1 MNHRK
6 PQRNTYAVALAA
18 VMLSAA
24 IPALQAEERTPSGL
38 PGVDGKAVGQT
49 RIRPVGES
57 LTGTPQADANGFVR
71 IGDWDVKI
79 SGSVTIDIGTFA
91 PRTGR

>member
-1 MNHRK
+1 MNHRN
-6 PQRNTYAVALAA
+6 PQRSSFALAIAA
-18 VMLSAA
+18 VMLSAG
-24 IPALQAEERTPSGL
+24 IPVLQAEERTSSGL
-38 PGVDGKAVGQT
+38 PGVDGKVAGQT
-49 RIRPVGES
+49 RIRPVGEPV
-57 LTGTPQADANGFVR
+57 TDTRQADANGFVR

>member
-1 MNHRK
+1 
-6 PQRNTYAVALAA
+6 
-18 VMLSAA
+18 MLSAA
-24 IPALQAEERTPSGL
+24 LPALQAEERISSGL
-38 PGVDGKAVGQT
+38 PGVDGKAVDQT
-49 RIRPVGES
+49 RIRPVGEPVAE
-57 LTGTPQADANGFVR
+57 TPQADANGFVR

>member
-6 PQRNTYAVALAA
+6 PQRNSYAVAIAA

-24 IPALQAEERTPSGL
+24 IPVLQAEERPGL
-38 PGVDGKAVGQT
+38 PGVDRKVADQT
-49 RIRPVGES
+49 RIRPLGEPVA
-57 LTGTPQADANGFVR
+57 GTPQADANGFVR